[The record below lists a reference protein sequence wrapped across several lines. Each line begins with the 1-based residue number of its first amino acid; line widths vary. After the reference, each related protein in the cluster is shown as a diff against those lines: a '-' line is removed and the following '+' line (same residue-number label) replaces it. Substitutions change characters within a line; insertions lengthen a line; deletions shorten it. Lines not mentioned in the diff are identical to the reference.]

1 MQSAFTKLQD
11 AVVARLRRR
20 SDMQGVTILARRN
33 GIAAIVKESIAKN
46 GLCVLVM
53 PPRPKDATI
62 TETTPVFKVVV
73 CCVRVIENAFFTH
86 AKDAM
91 SVSEVV
97 SRSLHAWQPTV
108 AGIASPL
115 ILDNDDAWDLDDE
128 PDKNGRYTIEIKFT
142 TTASV

>member
-1 MQSAFTKLQD
+1 MQSAFSNLQD
-11 AVVARLRRR
+11 AVVARLKRR
-20 SDMQGVTILARRN
+20 SDMQGVTVLARRN
-33 GIAAIVKESIAKN
+33 GISATIKENVAKN

-62 TETTPVFKVVV
+62 TVKTPVFKSVVF
-73 CCVRVIENAFFTH
+73 CVRVIENAFLTH

-91 SVSEVV
+91 SVSGTV
-97 SRSLHAWQPTV
+97 SRALHAWQPAVT
-108 AGIASPL
+108 GITSPL
-115 ILDNDDAWDLDDE
+115 VLDSDDAWSLDDE